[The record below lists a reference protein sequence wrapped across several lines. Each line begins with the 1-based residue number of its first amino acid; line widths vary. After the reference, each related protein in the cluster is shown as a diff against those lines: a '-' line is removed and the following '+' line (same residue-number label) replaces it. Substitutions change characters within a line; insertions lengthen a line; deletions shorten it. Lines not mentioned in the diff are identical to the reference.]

1 MAPSLA
7 SLPPELLREIIGSL
21 FDNSDLLNLG
31 LCCRSFY
38 AAILPFLYAH
48 VTFLRARAAE
58 DLRSGPHL
66 HLKELTARFQ
76 KEPELA
82 SFVQAITFLEG
93 WIKDGEISC
102 NEDQLVVKLLQ
113 ALPNLKLLDFMSP
126 NFGSDLDSAVFR
138 VAIPKFRLA
147 EGIDYWVFP
156 EWIGQGWAAKYE
168 SISPVSS
175 LGGFDMLKHLK
186 IGMFVIFGAAT
197 WESHLNHEEV
207 STDARELPKLERLLP
222 QGLQTIFFTHTQGRI
237 GLLVDALVNM
247 LRSKSACVPRLQEI
261 SFEAHLEGNKHA
273 PSLMELGELA
283 VANKVMLRAID
294 LPVDEDRGYDYDYED
309 FQIPDIKMGV
319 GFWPGVTSSE
329 GFARTWTQG
338 SDFIWRPKYDDM
350 QDIFDEGELDGAEHA

>member
-1 MAPSLA
+1 M
-7 SLPPELLREIIGSL
+7 
-21 FDNSDLLNLG
+21 
-31 LCCRSFY
+31 
-38 AAILPFLYAH
+38 
-48 VTFLRARAAE
+48 
-58 DLRSGPHL
+58 
-66 HLKELTARFQ
+66 
-76 KEPELA
+76 
-82 SFVQAITFLEG
+82 
-93 WIKDGEISC
+93 
-102 NEDQLVVKLLQ
+102 
-113 ALPNLKLLDFMSP
+113 
-126 NFGSDLDSAVFR
+126 
-138 VAIPKFRLA
+138 
-147 EGIDYWVFP
+147 FP

>member
-1 MAPSLA
+1 MKVFTEAQTLLLNVRNAMAPSLA

-147 EGIDYWVFP
+147 EGQSLPLQNLRYI
-156 EWIGQGWAAKYE
+156 ACTH
-168 SISPVSS
+168 SIRSS
-175 LGGFDMLKHLK
+175 LPMPPLSAWLQLPSIQQIYVSAFYTKEEPNPDSPTWTRFDCTTSTVKHL
-186 IGMFVIFGAAT
+186 
-197 WESHLNHEEV
+197 HLHECQLSNTDLADILRACMALRTLEYYDVWVEEEV
-207 STDARELPKLERLLP
+207 HEQNDLP
-222 QGLQTIFFTHTQGRI
+222 
-237 GLLVDALVNM
+237 GLLKALSAR
-247 LRSKSACVPRLQEI
+247 RSTLENLCKCTCYYRTSLSHSVSVGPNTVSQLQRTIAVEVLNKSVLI
-261 SFEAHLEGNKHA
+261 
-273 PSLMELGELA
+273 
-283 VANKVMLRAID
+283 
-294 LPVDEDRGYDYDYED
+294 
-309 FQIPDIKMGV
+309 
-319 GFWPGVTSSE
+319 
-329 GFARTWTQG
+329 
-338 SDFIWRPKYDDM
+338 
-350 QDIFDEGELDGAEHA
+350 